1 MIHLQKLAE
10 PVVLVK
16 NGETWTAE
24 FLSLRAAGSVTP
36 VVRFR
41 YRHPMIKERLRA
53 ETSEKCAY
61 CESKVS
67 HVHPGETDHILPVS
81 EKPELYVSWVNLTYV
96 CSECNREK
104 SDYYSDAEPLV
115 NPYSDEPSDHL
126 LFVGPL
132 VLHRDAK
139 GLRTQRKLKL
149 SRTALVERKQEML
162 ERLNLLVHQWNETGA
177 GPTKDFLREEI
188 LSHAENGAEFA
199 ATVRAY
205 LQIAGLI

>member
-10 PVVLVK
+10 PAVLVE
-16 NGETWTAE
+16 NGATWTAE
-24 FLSLRAAGSVTP
+24 FLRLRAAGIVTQS
-36 VVRFR
+36 VRFR
-41 YRHPMIKERLRA
+41 YRHPTIKERLRE

-81 EKPELYVSWVNLTYV
+81 EKPELYVNWVNLTYV

-104 SDYYSDAEPLV
+104 SNYFSDPEPLV
-115 NPYSDEPSDHL
+115 NPYTDEPSDHL
-126 LFVGPL
+126 YFVGPL

-139 GLRTQRKLKL
+139 GLRTQRQLKL

-162 ERLNLLVHQWNETGA
+162 ERINLLVHQWNETGA
-177 GPTKDFLREEI
+177 GPTKDFLRDEI
-188 LSHAENGAEFA
+188 LSYAEDRAEFA

-205 LQIAGLI
+205 LRTIGLT